1 MRELGLRNTVQER
14 ERKRRE
20 LQRENQEALTQ
31 SIEYQKFMNDQSAL
45 HDTLFLMVGNS
56 QYSLMTYL

>member
-20 LQRENQEALTQ
+20 LQRETQEALTQ
-31 SIEYQKFMNDQSAL
+31 SIEYQKFMNDQSTL
-45 HDTLFLMVGNS
+45 HDTQFLMVGNS